1 MNSNRRMLAV
11 LAHPDDE
18 SFGMGGTLALYA
30 QQGVEVHLI
39 CATRGEVGETPPDFE
54 RNDRSIAELRM
65 EELRC
70 AGQILGLQKVH
81 FLDYRDSGMPGSP
94 DNHHPRALTAAPMN
108 QVAIEIARHIRTLQ
122 PQVVLTFDP
131 FGGYGH
137 PDHIAIQ
144 RATERAFFLAG
155 EEAQIDSLPPYQ
167 AQKLYFHTFPRRSLG
182 VLLRL
187 LRFFGK
193 DPRKW
198 GRNNDIDLLE
208 ITEHTYPVHAKINF
222 RAVASLKDQAS
233 ACHKSQLMPGSSGLL
248 WSIMRIFSGPESFM
262 RAYPEDAPERNERD
276 LFDKVNLE
284 ES

>member
-1 MNSNRRMLAV
+1 MNSDKRLLAV

-30 QQGVEVHLI
+30 KRDVEVHLI

-65 EELRC
+65 DELRC
-70 AGQILGLQKVH
+70 AGQILGLEKVH
-81 FLDYRDSGMPGSP
+81 FLNYRDSGMPGST
-94 DNHHPRALTAAPMN
+94 DNHHPRALAAAPLD
-108 QVAIEIARHIRTLQ
+108 QVAKEIAGYIRKLQ

-144 RATERAFFLAG
+144 RATVRAFHLAG
-155 EEAQIDSLPPYQ
+155 EETPINSLPPFQ
-167 AQKLYFHTFPRRSLG
+167 SQKLYFHTFPNRSLI
-182 VLLRL
+182 VLVRL
-187 LRFFGK
+187 LPLFGK

-198 GRNNDIDLLE
+198 GRNDDIDLVE

-222 RAVASLKDQAS
+222 RAVAKLKDQAS
-233 ACHKSQLMPGSSGLL
+233 ACHKSQLMPGSSGFI
-248 WSIMRIFSGPESFM
+248 WSIMRLLSGPESFM
-262 RAYPEDAPERNERD
+262 RAHPPGTPQTRERD
-276 LFDKVNLE
+276 LFAGVGE
-284 ES
+284 

>member
-1 MNSNRRMLAV
+1 MNSNKRLLAV

-54 RNDRSIAELRM
+54 RNDHSIAELRM

-70 AGQILGLQKVH
+70 AGQILGLEKVH
-81 FLDYRDSGMPGSP
+81 FLNYRDSGMPGSA
-94 DNHHPRALTAAPMN
+94 DNHHPRALAAAPMK
-108 QVAIEIARHIRTLQ
+108 QVAIEIAGIIRTLR

-144 RATERAFFLAG
+144 RATESAFFLAG
-155 EEAQIDSLPPYQ
+155 EEAQIDSLPPHQ

-187 LRFFGK
+187 LAFFGK

-198 GRNNDIDLLE
+198 GHNNDIDLVE

-222 RAVASLKDQAS
+222 RSVAKLKEQAS
-233 ACHKSQLMPGSSGLL
+233 ACHKSQLMSGSNGLL
-248 WSIMRIFSGPESFM
+248 WSIMRMFIGPESFM
-262 RAYPEDAPERNERD
+262 RAYPAGTPGKAERD
-276 LFDKVNLE
+276 LFVDIT
-284 ES
+284 

>member
-1 MNSNRRMLAV
+1 MNSNKRLLAV

-30 QQGVEVHLI
+30 QRDVEVHLI

-65 EELRC
+65 DELRC
-70 AGQILGLQKVH
+70 AGQILGLEQVH
-81 FLDYRDSGMPGSP
+81 FLDYRDSGMPGSA
-94 DNHHPRALTAAPMN
+94 DNLHPQALAAAPMQ
-108 QVAIEIARHIRTLQ
+108 QVATEIASYIRKFQ

-144 RATERAFFLAG
+144 RATQRAFTLAA
-155 EEAQIDSLPPYQ
+155 EDEQFDSQSPYQ

-182 VLLRL
+182 VLVRL
-187 LRFFGK
+187 LSLFGK

-208 ITEHTYPVHAKINF
+208 ITEHTYPVHARINF
-222 RAVASLKDQAS
+222 RAVAKIKEQAS
-233 ACHKSQLMPGSSGLL
+233 ACHRSQLMPGSNGVL
-248 WSIMRIFSGPESFM
+248 WAIMRLFSGPESFM
-262 RAYPEDAPERNERD
+262 RAYPPGTSTTRERD
-276 LFDKVNLE
+276 LYAEVI
-284 ES
+284 

>member
-1 MNSNRRMLAV
+1 MNSKRCLLAV

-18 SFGMGGTLALYA
+18 SFGMGGTLARYA
-30 QQGVEVHLI
+30 HQDVEVHLI

-65 EELRC
+65 DELRC
-70 AGQILGLQKVH
+70 AGQILGLQEVH
-81 FLDYRDSGMPGSP
+81 FLNYRDSGMPGSA
-94 DNHHPRALTAAPMN
+94 DNAHPRALVAAPLE
-108 QVAIEIARHIRTLQ
+108 QVATEIAAYIRKLQ

-144 RATERAFFLAG
+144 RATERAFFLAADQV
-155 EEAQIDSLPPYQ
+155 EINALPPYQ
-167 AQKLYFHTFPRRSLG
+167 AQKLYFHTFPRRSLS
-182 VLLRL
+182 LLVRL
-187 LRFFGK
+187 LPLFGK

-222 RAVASLKDQAS
+222 RAVAKLKDQAS
-233 ACHKSQLMPGSSGLL
+233 ACHNSQLMPGSNGFL
-248 WSIMRIFSGPESFM
+248 WAIMRMFSGPESFM
-262 RAYPEDAPERNERD
+262 RAYPPATSSTQERD
-276 LFDKVNLE
+276 LFIDVI
-284 ES
+284 